1 MNRSLAPLALA
12 GASLVVAVLVLRP
25 KRYDTPTHDQ
35 FEVFIAEP
43 GQRESF
49 DAFVDFLVK
58 HGVSDVVEPWHL
70 WRQGTDWRSVG
81 EPPFATPPRD
91 QWPGIVPTLQVVR
104 DEVVPLTGPVEV
116 VSGFRT
122 EVFNQKAGGAKGSRH
137 KWFEAVDVIPLTHW
151 RRGALHGVLVPW
163 WEQRG
168 KPKKVG
174 LGLYDGV
181 RFHVDTWKF
190 RTW

>member
-1 MNRSLAPLALA
+1 MNRRRALLGALAL
-12 GASLVVAVLVLRP
+12 ASLVVAFLWLRP
-25 KRYDTPTHDQ
+25 KRYDTPTHEQ
-35 FEVFIAEP
+35 
-43 GQRESF
+43 F
-49 DAFVDFLVK
+49 DAFIQGSHTYDAFVAFLAQQ
-58 HGVSDVVEPWHL
+58 GVANVVEPWHL

-81 EPPFATPPRD
+81 EPPFAVPPRE
-91 QWPGIVPTLQVVR
+91 QWSGIVSTLRVVR
-104 DEVVPLTGPVEV
+104 DEVIPLTGPVEV
-116 VSGFRT
+116 VSGYRT

-168 KPKKVG
+168 EPHKVG

-190 RTW
+190 RAW